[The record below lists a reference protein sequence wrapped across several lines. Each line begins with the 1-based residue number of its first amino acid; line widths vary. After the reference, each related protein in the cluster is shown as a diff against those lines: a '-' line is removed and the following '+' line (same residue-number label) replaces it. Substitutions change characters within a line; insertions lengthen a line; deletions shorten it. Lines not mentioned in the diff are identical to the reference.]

1 MHTVK
6 MCMNVRFQV
15 EMKLNNCHTDSILLT
30 QNHDIRKEKSLDFS
44 NSCDNK
50 IEEDYENYKDS

>member
-6 MCMNVRFQV
+6 MCMKVRFQV
-15 EMKLNNCHTDSILLT
+15 EMKLNNCHTHTI
-30 QNHDIRKEKSLDFS
+30 EKSLDFS
-44 NSCDNK
+44 NPCDNK